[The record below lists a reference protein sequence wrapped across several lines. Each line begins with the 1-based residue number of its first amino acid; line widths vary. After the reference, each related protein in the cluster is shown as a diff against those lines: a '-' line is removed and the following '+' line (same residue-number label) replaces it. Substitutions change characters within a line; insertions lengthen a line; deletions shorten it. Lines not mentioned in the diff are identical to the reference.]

1 MKKKV
6 IVACGGAIA
15 TSSFVAD
22 RVKKLCRAEGID
34 AEIVQCRLAEIPSN
48 IIGASLVIPTSMVRR
63 DYGIPMVVG
72 MPLLSGIGEEETIE
86 EILNI
91 LRG

>member
-6 IVACGGAIA
+6 IIACGGAIA

-22 RVKKLCRAEGID
+22 RVKRLCQAEGI
-34 AEIVQCRLAEIPSN
+34 EVNIVQCRLSEIPSS
-48 IIGASLVIPTSMVRR
+48 IAGASLVIPTSMVRR

-72 MPLLSGIGEEETIE
+72 MPLLSGIGEEETIK
-86 EILNI
+86 EILVI
-91 LRG
+91 LKD

>member
-22 RVKKLCRAEGID
+22 RVNKLCKAEGID
-34 AEIVQCRLAEIPSN
+34 VEVVQCRLVEIPSN

-86 EILNI
+86 EILAI
-91 LRG
+91 LKD